1 MAWAIVVI
9 HFMGVF
15 SFVLVGFFCF
25 GLVFG
30 FFFFLIP
37 VLFP

>member
-15 SFVLVGFFCF
+15 SFVLVEFFCF
-25 GLVFG
+25 VLV
-30 FFFFLIP
+30 FFFF
-37 VLFP
+37 F

>member
-30 FFFFLIP
+30 FFRMIGKIMF
-37 VLFP
+37 